1 MKKLF
6 LVIGLFLVIAANSQ
20 TISSIDT
27 SFHPKLDSTIIGLAA
42 CQIQPIKTV
51 LSNDTVSLVSI
62 KVIEDNLQN
71 MANLSFSFMT
81 SKQNVIK
88 SVPFTLQGQNYI
100 DWNSNEY
107 LFKLL
112 ATYIYEQ
119 YELKITFK

>member
-1 MKKLF
+1 MKKVF
-6 LVIGLFLVIAANSQ
+6 LVISLFFAIAANSQ
-20 TISSIDT
+20 TVYSIDT
-27 SFHPKLDSTIIGLAA
+27 SFHPTLDNSITGIAA
-42 CQIQPIKTV
+42 CQVTPIKTV

-81 SKQNVIK
+81 SKQVVIK
-88 SVPFTLQGQNYI
+88 SVSFTLQGQNYI

-112 ATYIYEQ
+112 ATFIHEQ
-119 YELKITFK
+119 YGLKIVFK